1 MVTSS
6 SSKLSVIGS
15 VSDEIIK
22 TNDDWILKRNLCS
35 VMMKSEP
42 LSKLFSMIGMLFLS
56 VVAVLHLKT
65 ESVEP
70 LIQRMKMLKND

>member
-15 VSDEIIK
+15 VSDDIIK
-22 TNDDWILKRNLCS
+22 TNDDWILKRNLCL

-42 LSKLFSMIGMLFLS
+42 VSTRSPASAGIADRY
-56 VVAVLHLKT
+56 VVRVYLVH
-65 ESVEP
+65 
-70 LIQRMKMLKND
+70 